1 MPTAG
6 TPVGQDSRDG
16 YPPKIKFLEIILA
29 TAKKTA
35 FLTRVQAGCQHRI
48 SSFILHPSSFILH
61 PSSFILH
68 PSSFILHPS
77 SFILSSAPNHQPQP
91 LIIDY

>member
-6 TPVGQDSRDG
+6 TPVVQDSRDG

-48 SSFILHPSSFILH
+48 SSFILHPSSFIL
-61 PSSFILH
+61 
-68 PSSFILHPS
+68 
-77 SFILSSAPNHQPQP
+77 SSAPNHQPQP